1 MASFELYLPQL
12 LRFEGGFVDDPNDPG
27 GATNHGITLATFQ
40 RCAQALLGQA
50 PTLQN
55 LRALT
60 VQQAATI
67 YQHDYWD
74 RIGADQ
80 IASQTLAELVFDFY
94 VNAGDVAISLL
105 QRVLQQLGATGLAVD
120 GEMGPATLAAL
131 ASADT
136 AQVYAQY
143 RQQRIAST
151 SAWWRSV
158 RPTPSSWPAGCA
170 ARNGSRRAC
179 RPMRR
184 RLRRPAPPDA
194 TPRRARRVHLRFT
207 ACACRAV

>member
-1 MASFELYLPQL
+1 MASFDLYLPQL

-40 RCAQALLGQA
+40 RCAQTLLGQA

-67 YQHDYWD
+67 YQHDYW
-74 RIGADQ
+74 
-80 IASQTLAELVFDFY
+80 QTLAELVFDFY

-143 RQQRIAST
+143 RQQRIAYYQRLV
-151 SAWWRSV
+151 AE
-158 RPTPSSWPAGCA
+158 RPADAEFLAGWL
-170 ARNGSRRAC
+170 RRAEWF
-179 RPMRR
+179 
-184 RLRRPAPPDA
+184 PASLPADA
-194 TPRRARRVHLRFT
+194 SAPAQTGT
-207 ACACRAV
+207 A

>member
-1 MASFELYLPQL
+1 MASFDLYLPQL
-12 LRFEGGFVDDPNDPG
+12 LRFEGGFVDDPTDPG

-143 RQQRIAST
+143 RQQRIAYYQRLV
-151 SAWWRSV
+151 AE
-158 RPTPSSWPAGCA
+158 RPADAEFLAGWL
-170 ARNGSRRAC
+170 RRAEWF
-179 RPMRR
+179 
-184 RLRRPAPPDA
+184 PASLPADA
-194 TPRRARRVHLRFT
+194 SAPAQTGTV
-207 ACACRAV
+207 

>member
-1 MASFELYLPQL
+1 MASFDLYLPQL

-27 GATNHGITLATFQ
+27 GATNYGITLATFQ
-40 RCAQALLGQA
+40 RCAQALLGEA

-67 YQHDYWD
+67 YQHEYWD

-105 QRVLQQLGATGLAVD
+105 QRVLQQLGASGLAVD

-131 ASADT
+131 ASADA
-136 AQVYAQY
+136 AQVYALY
-143 RQQRIAST
+143 RQQRIDYYQRLVAE
-151 SAWWRSV
+151 
-158 RPTPSSWPAGCA
+158 RPVDAEFLAGWL
-170 ARNGSRRAC
+170 RRAEWF
-179 RPMRR
+179 
-184 RLRRPAPPDA
+184 PASLPADA
-194 TPRRARRVHLRFT
+194 AAPTQTGT
-207 ACACRAV
+207 A